1 MKRAVKRD
9 AVNKELFHFRKVII
23 PGQQIKFSVFVT
35 PQRCVPEGTDNDTG
49 NDKSDRPSAAAS
61 PDYKEMDI
69 NTIMNGNVC
78 SYIE

>member
-1 MKRAVKRD
+1 M
-9 AVNKELFHFRKVII
+9 
-23 PGQQIKFSVFVT
+23 FVT

-61 PDYKEMDI
+61 PDYKEIDI